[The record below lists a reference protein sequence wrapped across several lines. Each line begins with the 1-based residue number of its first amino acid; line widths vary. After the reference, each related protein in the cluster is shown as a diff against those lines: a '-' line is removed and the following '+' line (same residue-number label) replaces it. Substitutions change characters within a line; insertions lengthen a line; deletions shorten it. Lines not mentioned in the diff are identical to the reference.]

1 MIQMKERTREQKRF
15 RKEKIV
21 DLIFVLIAVVFLA
34 VMIFLLSEYNQLREG
49 NEARPAEYQQI
60 MDEFTDVKN
69 RKNTL
74 ESRIE
79 NIRQEIEDMNK
90 KISQLTD

>member
-1 MIQMKERTREQKRF
+1 MKERTREQKRF

-34 VMIFLLSEYNQLREG
+34 VMIFLLTEYNQLRKV
-49 NEARPAEYQQI
+49 NEARPVEYQQI

-79 NIRQEIEDMNK
+79 TIRQEIEDMNK

>member
-1 MIQMKERTREQKRF
+1 MNSNM
-15 RKEKIV
+15 
-21 DLIFVLIAVVFLA
+21 DL
-34 VMIFLLSEYNQLREG
+34 YNQLREV
-49 NEARPAEYQQI
+49 NEARPVEYQQI

-79 NIRQEIEDMNK
+79 TIRQEIEDMNK